1 MSNLKKQTDLN
12 IFIIGWV
19 ASALSVGV
27 PTLILILIK
36 HYYPNAATDYGDKTS
51 IIAYLS
57 GAFFSGLFTTY
68 RVVCKSKD
76 KDLELQD
83 KNQRIQEL
91 ERNIED
97 TKKAY
102 RSLSPQRKIIS
113 LLLDLQQESKSLSKQ
128 DYLQLIMKKIKE
140 INSDT
145 TFEPRYD
152 GMLTNVNDSDY
163 KKESNTTTTQAN
175 SNNKK
180 YSSIDLEKNIFFKNS
195 KF

>member
-1 MSNLKKQTDLN
+1 MSNPKKQTDLG
-12 IFIIGWV
+12 IFIIGWI
-19 ASALSVGV
+19 ASALSVAV
-27 PTLILILIK
+27 PTFILILIK
-36 HYYPNAATDYGDKTS
+36 HYYPNASTDYGDKIS
-51 IIAYLS
+51 IIAYLC

-76 KDLELQD
+76 KDLELQE
-83 KNQRIQEL
+83 KNKKIQEL
-91 ERNIED
+91 ERSIED

-102 RSLSPQRKIIS
+102 RSLSPQRKIIA
-113 LLLDLQQESKSLSKQ
+113 LLLDLQQASKSLSKQ

-140 INSDT
+140 ANSDT

-163 KKESNTTTTQAN
+163 KKESNTATPQAK

-180 YSSIDLEKNIFFKNS
+180 YSGIILEGNVFFKDS
-195 KF
+195 KI

>member
-1 MSNLKKQTDLN
+1 MSNPKKQTDLS
-12 IFIIGWV
+12 IFIIGWI

-36 HYYPNAATDYGDKTS
+36 NYYPNAATDYGDKTS

-68 RVVCKSKD
+68 RVVCKSRD
-76 KDLELQD
+76 KDLELQE
-83 KNQRIQEL
+83 KNGKIQEL
-91 ERNIED
+91 ERSIED

-102 RSLSPQRKIIS
+102 RSLSPKSKIID
-113 LLLDLQQESKSLSKQ
+113 LLLELQQASISLTKQ
-128 DYLQLIMKKIKE
+128 DLLQLIMKKIKE
-140 INSDT
+140 TNRDT

-163 KKESNTTTTQAN
+163 KRESNTATSQTK

-180 YSSIDLEKNIFFKNS
+180 YSDIALGGKIIFKNNQI
-195 KF
+195 